1 MYVSKTIPFLLTSV
15 LIISLFTG
23 CVEKQIE
30 VKTVEDERI
39 KLNLSEPN
47 QLKLKPVT
55 FYVLTDKNKDV
66 IFKQLESQNKD
77 KVLIGLTDDDYQ
89 KISENLLLIQ
99 NYIVQQRLIIKSY
112 KDYYENAPSQDLNTS
127 NKAD

>member
-1 MYVSKTIPFLLTSV
+1 MYVSKIINFLLIGV
-15 LIISLFTG
+15 LVSSLFSG
-23 CVEKQIE
+23 CSEKQIE

-39 KLNLSEPN
+39 KLNLSEPE

-89 KISENLLLIQ
+89 KISENLILIQ

-112 KDYYENAPSQDLNTS
+112 KDYYEKTPSQDLNTS

>member
-1 MYVSKTIPFLLTSV
+1 MYVSKIIPFLLTSV
-15 LIISLFTG
+15 LISSLFTG
-23 CVEKQIE
+23 CAEKQIE

-47 QLKLKPVT
+47 QLKLKPIT

-89 KISENLLLIQ
+89 KISENLILIQ

-112 KDYYENAPSQDLNTS
+112 KDYYENTPSQDLNTS